1 METILDLTQKTVK
14 MLETL
19 SDDKKEQLNKTLD
32 LDTKDLFDSLNL
44 NARLFASGKISLD
57 ISQYMYNKLS
67 HYNSISLVDRFIVMI
82 LLSNMAKLSLKDR
95 LNKNG

>member
-1 METILDLTQKTVK
+1 METILNLTQKTVK
-14 MLETL
+14 MLESM
-19 SDDKKEQLNKTLD
+19 SDDKKKQLNKTLD
-32 LDTKDLFDSLNL
+32 LDFKDQFDALNL

-67 HYNSISLVDRFIVMI
+67 KYDSISLVDRFIVMI